1 MLVELLRDLFTYD
14 RTTLLAT
21 FQEDGSSDY
30 FTWYIRLITAGMYMH
45 VYLCIYSYIYKDKY
59 I

>member
-1 MLVELLRDLFTYD
+1 MLVELLRDLFTHD

-30 FTWYIRLITAGMYMH
+30 FTWYIRLITAGMFMH
-45 VYLCIYSYIYKDKY
+45 VYDTYTNIEMST
-59 I
+59 